1 MQHLLLHET
10 DLCRGHSTVRRPV
23 FLLTATL
30 FLLTAAL
37 VLYRIAW
44 LGYPVFPVAKGQ
56 TWQLLINV
64 YLLPQKEDHGLFLT
78 LPPEHTGNMVIEER
92 VVSGAYSFNIQK
104 QGLNRMGIW
113 SATGANGP
121 EEISYRATIH
131 SRPRRAVTQ
140 SPLLSP
146 YPPVIS
152 PEERKLI
159 EDATRAWRALPPA
172 ARFQAVSSLL
182 GEGRGDSPAN
192 ETLMLPWRTLRQKH
206 DRTESV
212 LALFRAADLP
222 ARPVEGLRWI
232 EGVQTAPVS
241 WIEAWTGR
249 AWANLNPETGEV
261 YPVSTALLPL
271 AVGGLPAV
279 RAAGAEVSDIRWTL
293 SRQIVSQWKLLYER
307 ISRSANFLDRWSLL
321 QLPPEF
327 QGTFRILLLVPIGAL
342 IISFLRNVVGL
353 PTFGIFMPLLIA
365 LAFRSTGMLYGVTIF
380 CGVLLVGY
388 AVRSQLDKL
397 RLLLVP
403 RLSVILTLVI
413 ACFTLLALLGNRL
426 GLREFMAVGLIPFVI
441 LTMTIERFFIL
452 IEESGTRE
460 AVITAAGSTAI
471 SVLTYWVISWE
482 PLQLTFF
489 VYPELILAVAGLQIL
504 LGRYTGYRL
513 SELFRFRSM
522 RGAS

>member
-1 MQHLLLHET
+1 
-10 DLCRGHSTVRRPV
+10 VRRPV

-30 FLLTAAL
+30 FLLTAA
-37 VLYRIAW
+37 VVSYRIVW

-56 TWQLLINV
+56 TWQLLVNV
-64 YLLPQKEDHGLFLT
+64 YLSPQNEEHELFLA

-92 VVSGAYSFNIQK
+92 VVSGSYAFNIQK
-104 QGLNRMGIW
+104 QGPNRLGIW

-121 EEISYRATIH
+121 KEISYRATIH
-131 SRPRRAVTQ
+131 SRPGRTVTQ
-140 SPLLSP
+140 SPLMSP
-146 YPPVIS
+146 YPQAIS
-152 PEERKLI
+152 PEERKLA
-159 EDATRAWRALPPA
+159 EEATGAWRTRPPT
-172 ARFQAVSSLL
+172 ARFQAVASLL
-182 GEGRGDSPAN
+182 REDPGGSPRN
-192 ETLMLPWRTLRQKH
+192 EALALPWRTLRQKH
-206 DRTESV
+206 DRTEAA
-212 LALFRAADLP
+212 LALLRAADLP

-232 EGVQTAPVS
+232 EGVQTAPVK

-249 AWANLNPETGEV
+249 AWTNLNPETGEV
-261 YPVSTALLPL
+261 YPASAALLPL

-279 RAAGAEVSDIRWTL
+279 RSAGAEVSDIRWTL

-307 ISRSANFLDRWSLL
+307 ISRSPNFLDRWSLL

-342 IISFLRNVVGL
+342 IISFLRNVIGL

-365 LAFRSTGMLYGVTIF
+365 LAFRSTGTLYGVTIF

-388 AVRSQLDKL
+388 AMRSLLDKL
-397 RLLLVP
+397 HLLLVP

-413 ACFTLLALLGNRL
+413 ACFTLLALLGNKL
-426 GLREFMAVGLIPFVI
+426 GLRELMAVGLIPFVI

-460 AVITAAGSTAI
+460 AIITAAGSTAI
-471 SVLTYWVISWE
+471 SVITYWIISWE